1 MPQSVDGIKSNFCI
15 NGEVLLLN
23 PCQLVVED
31 RTLADIDQPLPP
43 KIVDLLNAIKEV
55 FSIMAPDTLWG
66 PAEFDARSRIFSRN
80 FRGDFRAALD
90 RLNPPTFDVARAPRM

>member
-55 FSIMAPDTLWG
+55 FSIWRLIHCG
-66 PAEFDARSRIFSRN
+66 
-80 FRGDFRAALD
+80 G
-90 RLNPPTFDVARAPRM
+90 RLNLMLAHVFSQGIFVGISGQHWTV